1 MGLLSNLYGKPDSLR
16 QQADRLV
23 TTSRTRTISTFVP
36 LLDRYSVLRDVD
48 VEHWDLIITVAGVF
62 ITATRLNN
70 FGLEPSREEDLMKIV
85 ASRLEEWDR
94 DGIRA
99 FEDCKNLFD
108 QEYDRLAATDY
119 ERAFLASDALGI

>member
-23 TTSRTRTISTFVP
+23 TTSRTRAISTFVP

-48 VEHWDLIITVAGVF
+48 VEHWDFIVTVAGVL

-85 ASRLEEWDR
+85 SSRLEEWDR

-108 QEYDRLAATDY
+108 QEYDRLAETDY
-119 ERAFLASDALGI
+119 EGAFLASDALGI